1 MSSEIRDIASL
12 QLWLAKR
19 YRMDSCHDYEL
30 ASSGVMRL
38 GCYEEIAAEIAACL
52 KDNWNVTEVHR
63 VQDSGWVRINII
75 LKGNI

>member
-1 MSSEIRDIASL
+1 MSHKLAICAKICDLWYIQIMSSEMRDIASL

-38 GCYEEIAAEIAACL
+38 GCYEEIAAEITACL
-52 KDNWNVTEVHR
+52 KDN
-63 VQDSGWVRINII
+63 
-75 LKGNI
+75 

>member
-1 MSSEIRDIASL
+1 MSSEMRDIASL

>member
-1 MSSEIRDIASL
+1 MSREMRDIASL

-52 KDNWNVTEVHR
+52 KTT
-63 VQDSGWVRINII
+63 GT
-75 LKGNI
+75 